1 MNDNDNVVKL
11 YESVEDKIKD
21 MIDNDSAVIVLSYD
35 DEGLAIASNAE
46 IDTIIMLL
54 EAAKYRLLEGI
65 TYQ

>member
-35 DEGLAIASNAE
+35 DEGLAIGSNAE